1 MQSEKPD
8 LTCTWHDIGAQTRGG
23 RGGAWHQVQHYLHG
37 CLQFALE
44 GEVDEVGLEAQPV
57 VDGVDVSRQP
67 HEGPPLGHAE

>member
-1 MQSEKPD
+1 MTLGPRPE
-8 LTCTWHDIGAQTRGG
+8 GG
-23 RGGAWHQVQHYLHG
+23 RGAAWHQVQHYLHG